1 MLDNLEWSK
10 VPPALECPAARGVV
24 PNLKGGAKVT
34 GDTLQRLLKLSIKKI
49 WIYYRTMEGIS
60 EISDIDSQLSKE
72 GRERGKEGH
81 KYLISA
87 LLPKISTHKF
97 ENIIIILL

>member
-1 MLDNLEWSK
+1 M
-10 VPPALECPAARGVV
+10 PPALERPAARGVV

-34 GDTLQRLLKLSIKKI
+34 RDTLQRLFKLSIKKI
-49 WIYYRTMEGIS
+49 WRYRVIMEGIS
-60 EISDIDSQLSKE
+60 ETSDSDSRLSKE
-72 GRERGKEGH
+72 GREGH